1 VVPTCE
7 ALGPVH
13 RPRPCAPG
21 ERRAT
26 EVKGVEEAALQAA
39 EVKGAEE
46 ALSAEVK
53 TAEDAR
59 RAPEVKAVQ
68 DARRAAKIKAA
79 DGASGGRSGW
89 ATIRDRS

>member
-1 VVPTCE
+1 MPTCE

-13 RPRPCAPG
+13 RPRPCAPD

-26 EVKGVEEAALQAA
+26 EVKGVEEAALHAA
-39 EVKGAEE
+39 VKGAEE
-46 ALSAEVK
+46 ALSVK
-53 TAEDAR
+53 AAEDPR

-79 DGASGGRSGW
+79 DSACGGRSGC

>member
-1 VVPTCE
+1 VAPTSE

-13 RPRPCAPG
+13 RPRPCAPD

-26 EVKGVEEAALQAA
+26 EVKALQAA

-53 TAEDAR
+53 AAEDGR
-59 RAPEVKAVQ
+59 RAPEVKAVR
-68 DARRAAKIKAA
+68 DARRAAKIKAV
-79 DGASGGRSGW
+79 DGARGGRSGC
-89 ATIRDRS
+89 ATIRDPS